1 MAMFDGGGYVAE
13 LGYNSLSAINVIKVL
28 EENRW
33 IDNQTAAV
41 FVEFTV
47 FEPSSSLFS
56 AIKLLFERSPIGGS
70 HALVNI
76 KTLSLY
82 ASPDPKS
89 RSLFQICQLLL
100 MIILIVFIFAEIG
113 KLRREKCSYFTGLWN
128 WLELFQISS
137 TICALVFFFLKES
150 QTSQF
155 VKKIQ
160 ENPFKTSST
169 DNIEFMSDLE
179 TYLLSFVIFIVT
191 IKFLRLIKFNRHVC
205 QVIGTMQRAA
215 TKVFSFMTVFVIIM
229 LAYTQVG
236 FVVFSSEVKA
246 YSSFYS
252 SLRAMLLL
260 LFGGEMYF
268 QELQS
273 TSRYI
278 TPVFLFGYLSSMA
291 MVLLNMFLAVLNDSY
306 KEVKNFDPGEAF
318 ADVEL
323 GQFIIDYA
331 SQKIQKLKDDTLELV
346 EYMVCSLIRFFQKD
360 EQNRHDSDLE
370 EAKLE
375 LLEDNDGVDNENEG
389 YPLLKATSLSIVDNV
404 ENMSLGDLKQDI
416 MRIGKEMRQSLTS
429 LQSNTDRKYMRNQ
442 SAPHNVRSNQW
453 LKYDI
458 GSNQRHSSYF
468 SASGS
473 YLEDIWRKDR
483 ENHLQDAKVRN
494 YHDSEDGQTSKSYDK
509 RNHAISL
516 EHFL

>member
-155 VKKIQ
+155 VKK
-160 ENPFKTSST
+160 NS
-169 DNIEFMSDLE
+169 
-179 TYLLSFVIFIVT
+179 
-191 IKFLRLIKFNRHVC
+191 
-205 QVIGTMQRAA
+205 
-215 TKVFSFMTVFVIIM
+215 
-229 LAYTQVG
+229 
-236 FVVFSSEVKA
+236 
-246 YSSFYS
+246 
-252 SLRAMLLL
+252 
-260 LFGGEMYF
+260 
-268 QELQS
+268 
-273 TSRYI
+273 
-278 TPVFLFGYLSSMA
+278 
-291 MVLLNMFLAVLNDSY
+291 
-306 KEVKNFDPGEAF
+306 
-318 ADVEL
+318 
-323 GQFIIDYA
+323 
-331 SQKIQKLKDDTLELV
+331 
-346 EYMVCSLIRFFQKD
+346 
-360 EQNRHDSDLE
+360 
-370 EAKLE
+370 
-375 LLEDNDGVDNENEG
+375 
-389 YPLLKATSLSIVDNV
+389 
-404 ENMSLGDLKQDI
+404 
-416 MRIGKEMRQSLTS
+416 GK
-429 LQSNTDRKYMRNQ
+429 
-442 SAPHNVRSNQW
+442 P
-453 LKYDI
+453 
-458 GSNQRHSSYF
+458 
-468 SASGS
+468 
-473 YLEDIWRKDR
+473 
-483 ENHLQDAKVRN
+483 LQDFKHRQ
-494 YHDSEDGQTSKSYDK
+494 H
-509 RNHAISL
+509 
-516 EHFL
+516 